1 MKKLTA
7 ILILAA
13 MFMTGCKDSPKQDNK
28 EKADAKKE
36 VKKDEVVLLPGDST
50 LVAMKNGKGVTQDL
64 WSTDSATFVMKFKD
78 GKPTG
83 SIIYH
88 KNGKEAVVADTKT
101 GTSTYY
107 DESGKEIPDTVFFD
121 KYADFL
127 EEITPQLE
135 SVFAKMAKDAD

>member
-13 MFMTGCKDSPKQDNK
+13 LVITGCKDSQKQDNK

-36 VKKDEVVLLPGDST
+36 MKKDEVVILPGDST
-50 LVAMKNGKGVTQDL
+50 LVAMKNGKGVTQDI

-101 GTSTYY
+101 GESKYY
-107 DESGKEIPDTVFFD
+107 DEEGKEMPDTTFFE
-121 KYADFL
+121 KYGPYI
-127 EEITPQLE
+127 EEIGPQLE
-135 SVFAKMAKDAD
+135 SVFSKMVKEAD